1 MIKNSK
7 FSAKNI
13 IYSLFSGN
21 FKPQV
26 TYKGIPLLYMMEN
39 CLKTYILR
47 DVTFQYSLHTTI
59 AG

>member
-26 TYKGIPLLYMMEN
+26 TYKGIPLLTTYKQNRHSDKEN
-39 CLKTYILR
+39 DCYI
-47 DVTFQYSLHTTI
+47 
-59 AG
+59 